1 MADLR
6 VKIED
11 AEIRGVE
18 EKEGRTDAEGKK
30 GAPFLIVRIDDEAG
44 TRHELIDRDV
54 ENRELYKRGVFCDID
69 ALVRYGFS
77 SKGGGWCRFEIKSF
91 TKKE

>member
-30 GAPFLIVRIDDEAG
+30 GASFLIVRIDDEAG
-44 TRHELIDRDV
+44 QRHELIDRDV
-54 ENRELYKRGVFCDID
+54 ENKGLYKRGTFCDID

-77 SKGGGWCRFEIKSF
+77 KGGGWCRFEVKGI
-91 TKKE
+91 TVKK